1 MHCHAATV
9 PRREQ
14 LGCLLH
20 RRAVVHRLANSAP
33 PLAFGHVD
41 DRMARSRRCPC
52 SLLAR
57 PRRFKPALVALPFFP
72 SSAPSSVSSA
82 RQRNSSP
89 PQQLNPISLAC
100 SFVLPSHA
108 SLTCSPRLLSSE
120 SVVRSIPAVTVIHG
134 RRTCLHR
141 GRTSTEH
148 LSPLSCSY
156 SFLVIS

>member
-1 MHCHAATV
+1 MHYQAATV

-20 RRAVVHRLANSAP
+20 RRATVHCLANSAP

-41 DRMARSRRCPC
+41 DHVAHSKRCSC

-57 PRRFKPALVALPFFP
+57 PRRFKPAPVALSFFP
-72 SSAPSSVSSA
+72 SFAPSLVNSA

-89 PQQLNPISLAC
+89 PQQLNPISLAYN
-100 SFVLPSHA
+100 FALPSHT
-108 SLTCSPRLLSSE
+108 SLTCSPCLSSSE
-120 SVVRSIPAVTVIHG
+120 SVARSIPAMAVIHG
-134 RRTCLHR
+134 RRTRLHR

-148 LSPLSCSY
+148 LSPSCL
-156 SFLVIS
+156 FL